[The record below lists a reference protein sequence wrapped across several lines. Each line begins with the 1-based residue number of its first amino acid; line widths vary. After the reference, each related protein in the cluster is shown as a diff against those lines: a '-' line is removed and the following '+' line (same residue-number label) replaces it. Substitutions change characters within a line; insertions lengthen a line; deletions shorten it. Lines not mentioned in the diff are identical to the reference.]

1 MVKRLGLAR
10 ATEDVLSRIV
20 VKAGWQPVALF
31 LTEMVPTGLPRPL
44 EHPDAV
50 LLLSPAGAR
59 AAALPVGVPILA
71 LGQGTAAALPGC
83 AVLMSPEPRAEGLWA
98 LLQERFPAGGQ
109 FLLIRGERSRGY
121 LEEVSEGTPWR
132 LVSWIT
138 HAEKAKDP
146 LPDLPALDAVLAL
159 SPLQAELL
167 GPKSRG
173 ILRFAWGER
182 TEEAFLRGGN
192 PADDSCLARP
202 EALGRMLAPY
212 V

>member
-10 ATEDVLSRIV
+10 ATEDDLSRIV
-20 VKAGWQPVALF
+20 VKAGWEPVPLF

-44 EHPDAV
+44 DHPDAV
-50 LLLSPAGAR
+50 ILLSPAGAR
-59 AAALPVGVPILA
+59 AVSLPVRVPILA
-71 LGQGTAAALPGC
+71 TGQGTAGAVAGRE
-83 AVLMSPEPRAEGLWA
+83 VLMSPVPSAEGLWA
-98 LLQERFPAGGQ
+98 LLQGRFPAGGQ

-121 LEEVSEGTPWR
+121 LEEVSKGTPWR

-167 GPKSRG
+167 GPKSQG
-173 ILRFAWGER
+173 LLRFAWGER
-182 TEEAFLRGGN
+182 TEEAYLRGGN

-202 EALGRMLAPY
+202 EALGVMLAPY